1 MRRLNLLR
9 QLLLSNSI
17 STILELKPS
26 TRLMSAVLIIEFSRR
41 RWAETIHTSRREFL
55 QLCGYSPSSRYAA
68 TLFGDFL
75 IEGSDAGFFTAV
87 TRSSGTAFTL
97 KELGIEALRSAT
109 ARALERYSVTDV
121 DDLPGN
127 ILASLPRSMPT
138 EGISARSGAVQR
150 RGNERNEPDQGNQ
163 CNAGNGNISPEKTF
177 DVGHS
182 DHALDSLSRE
192 LAELGL

>member
-17 STILELKPS
+17 SNILELKPS

-41 RWAETIHTSRREFL
+41 RWVETIHTSRREFL

-68 TLFGDFL
+68 TLFDTFL
-75 IEGSDAGFFTAV
+75 TEGTDAGFFNVA

-97 KELGIEALRSAT
+97 RELGIEALRSAT
-109 ARALERYSVTDV
+109 AKALERYGVTAV
-121 DDLPGN
+121 DDLPGYL
-127 ILASLPRSMPT
+127 LASMPRSLPS
-138 EGISARSGAVQR
+138 EGISARRDGIQR
-150 RGNERNEPDQGNQ
+150 RGNERNEPDQGK
-163 CNAGNGNISPEKTF
+163 CNAENGNISPEKTF
-177 DVGHS
+177 NVGHS